1 MQQRIEQQDQKIKEL
16 NGRMDK
22 LYVQL
27 HEQERE
33 NNALIRENNELRLA
47 LKEAEHNVCVR
58 PDDECFKG
66 RLPKR
71 TYCRLKNLRTAI
83 TMLSIKKATRK
94 KQQTA
99 KGKGTMRITEYL
111 KSLIRANSYDSSK
124 SFALVL
130 SVLVGALIGLCVCF
144 CLVWDVCSNGHLETD
159 LEGLGI
165 FLLCV
170 GAYMA
175 GGGVNKALSER
186 KRSINKEHINEK
198 VNSNGKD

>member
-1 MQQRIEQQDQKIKEL
+1 MGTLTETVNVIVGIVASLGGISLIKFLFFMRPERRKAQAEAGLKEVEKEERELGVMKKLVESLQQRIEQQDQKIKEL

-71 TYCRLKNLRTAI
+71 TYCRLK
-83 TMLSIKKATRK
+83 MLANGDYDAFYNEGDTEEATDNQRK
-94 KQQTA
+94 GNNEDSGILEKPD
-99 KGKGTMRITEYL
+99 KG
-111 KSLIRANSYDSSK
+111 
-124 SFALVL
+124 
-130 SVLVGALIGLCVCF
+130 
-144 CLVWDVCSNGHLETD
+144 
-159 LEGLGI
+159 
-165 FLLCV
+165 
-170 GAYMA
+170 
-175 GGGVNKALSER
+175 
-186 KRSINKEHINEK
+186 
-198 VNSNGKD
+198 